1 MIGGADVERHI
12 RIFGTPDAKRE
23 NMPYEYM
30 QVLDES
36 KEGVFGT
43 KGKGHYIFVDWQ
55 YLSQYGYRYIEGGKK

>member
-1 MIGGADVERHI
+1 MEKHI

-36 KEGVFGT
+36 KDGVFGT
-43 KGKGHYIFVDWQ
+43 KGKGHFIFLPWQ
-55 YLSQYGYRYIEGGKK
+55 YLSQHGYRYIEGREKQ